1 MKSHPAVWSEICVQK
16 LDRARKFHESEFSVG
31 QYGSISLAIDTEGYM
46 FGLHS
51 NR

>member
-1 MKSHPAVWSEICVQK
+1 MKSHPAVWFDICVQK
-16 LDRARKFHESEFSVG
+16 LDRARKFHESGFSIG
-31 QYGSISLAIDTEGYM
+31 HCGSISLALDAEGYM